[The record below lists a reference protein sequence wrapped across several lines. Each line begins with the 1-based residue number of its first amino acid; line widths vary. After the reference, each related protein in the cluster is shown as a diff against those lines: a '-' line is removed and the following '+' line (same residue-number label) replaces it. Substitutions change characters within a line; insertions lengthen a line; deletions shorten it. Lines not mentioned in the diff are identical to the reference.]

1 MPTFTKAFKK
11 MMKYIKN
18 KKLNIKDDTLAGI
31 TVSLA
36 MIPEVV
42 AFAFVAQI
50 SPIVALF
57 GAFVVGIISA
67 IFGGRPGLI
76 SGAAGAVAVI
86 FVNMIQEGHA
96 KGLLFDT
103 PVENMGYFYLLA
115 AVVLMGII
123 QVLAGLFKL
132 GKFVRLIPHPVMM
145 GFVNGL
151 AIVIFLAQLGMFKE
165 NKKDVFGQNMRK
177 TTSKELVYT
186 VADNQVK
193 DAVSNTVLF
202 SIEGNSVINK
212 QTNEKAF
219 VLADGQVFDA
229 KTKKV
234 VFNAKED
241 GFYSVKDSGVVKATL
256 QGTKLYT
263 MIGLVLL
270 TMLIVW
276 GLPKLTTKVPAALTA
291 ILIVTLVSILGGL
304 QSINVGDFIRDGG
317 GAGLNGFDEIS
328 KKLNLAELWSNLPF
342 NLDTLKFIAPY
353 AFLAASVGL
362 IETLMTMNLVD
373 ELTDTRGNGNK
384 ECIAQGAGNMV
395 SGLFG
400 GTGGCGM
407 IGQTVIN
414 INAGGRGRLSGVMMA
429 VTLLIFILFADKYI
443 EQVPIAALVGV
454 MFMMVIETFAWSSFR
469 IMKKIPVS
477 DAFVL
482 IIVSAVTVF
491 FDLAIAV
498 FVGVII
504 AALSFAWQSAKK
516 IRARKRMKE
525 DGTKVYEIWGPL
537 FFGSITAFNEK
548 FDIKNDPE
556 NVEIDFVES
565 RISDHSALE
574 ALFVLV
580 EKYEKAGKNIKLKHL
595 SEDCKVLM
603 YKASDKFHDIIIEDV
618 DDPRYHL
625 AENPEAF
632 PKPLSEYEF

>member
-1 MPTFTKAFKK
+1 

-18 KKLNIKDDTLAGI
+18 KKIKIKDDTLAGI

-86 FVNMIQEGHA
+86 FVHMIQEGHA
-96 KGLLFDT
+96 KGLLFDS

-115 AVVLMGII
+115 AVVLMGVI
-123 QVLAGLFKL
+123 QVLAGVFKL

-151 AIVIFLAQLGMFKE
+151 AIVIFMAQLGMFKE
-165 NKKDVFGQNMRK
+165 NSKDLFGQNKRK
-177 TTSKELVYT
+177 TDSKELVYN
-186 VADNQVK
+186 VANNEVK
-193 DAVSNTVLF
+193 DVMSGTILYA
-202 SIEGNSVINK
+202 IKENSVINLK
-212 QTNEKAF
+212 TNKEAF
-219 VLADGQVFDA
+219 VISDGQVFNPE
-229 KTKKV
+229 TKKV
-234 VFNAKED
+234 VFNVKDD
-241 GFYSVKDSGVVKATL
+241 GFYSIKDSGVVKSTM
-256 QGTKLYT
+256 QGEKLYT

-276 GLPKLTTKVPAALTA
+276 GLPKLTTKIPAALTA
-291 ILIVTLVSILGGL
+291 ILIVSFVVIFGGIN
-304 QSINVGDFIRDGG
+304 SINVGDFIRDGG
-317 GAGLNGFDEIS
+317 GAGLNGFDELS
-328 KKLNLAELWSNLPF
+328 KKLNLFELWSNLPF

-353 AFLAASVGL
+353 SFLAASVGL

-373 ELTDTRGNGNK
+373 ELTDSRGNGNK
-384 ECIAQGAGNMV
+384 ECVAQGAGNMV

-414 INAGGRGRLSGVMMA
+414 INAGGRGKLSGVMMA
-429 VTLLIFILFADKYI
+429 LTLLTFILFADKYI

-469 IMKKIPVS
+469 IMNKIPKT

-504 AALSFAWQSAKK
+504 SALVFAWENARK
-516 IRARKRMKE
+516 IRARKRTKD

-548 FDIKNDPE
+548 FDIKNDPDK
-556 NVEIDFVES
+556 VEIDFVES
-565 RISDHSALE
+565 RVSDHSAIE
-574 ALFVLV
+574 AIFNLV
-580 EKYEKAGKNIKLKHL
+580 EKYQAAGKKIILKHL

-603 YKASDKFHDIIIEDV
+603 YKASDTFHDIIIEDI

-625 AENPEAF
+625 AENPEKF
-632 PKPLSEYEF
+632 PKPLSEYKF

>member
-1 MPTFTKAFKK
+1 MKLGNTFFKNFTNNP
-11 MMKYIKN
+11 KN
-18 KKLNIKDDTLAGI
+18 DTLSGI

-57 GAFVVGIISA
+57 GAFIIGIISA
-67 IFGGRPGLI
+67 LFGGRPGLI

-86 FVNMIQEGHA
+86 FVHMIQEGHA

-123 QVLAGLFKL
+123 QVFAGLFKL

-151 AIVIFLAQLGMFKE
+151 AIVIFMAQLGMFKE
-165 NKKDVFGQNMRK
+165 NTKDIYGQNMRK
-177 TTSKELVYT
+177 TESKELVYKIT
-186 VADNQVK
+186 ANSVNDLISGTEIFAIDGHS
-193 DAVSNTVLF
+193 VSNIKTGETVF
-202 SIEGNSVINK
+202 TMSEH
-212 QTNEKAF
+212 
-219 VLADGQVFDA
+219 QVFDIH
-229 KTKKV
+229 TKKV
-234 VFNAKED
+234 VFNIQD
-241 GFYSVKDSGVVKATL
+241 NGFYSVKDSGVVKSL
-256 QGTKLYT
+256 MEGNKLYI
-263 MIGLVLL
+263 MIALVLL
-270 TMLIVW
+270 TMFIIW
-276 GLPKLTTKVPAALTA
+276 GLPKLTKKMPAALTA
-291 ILIVTLVSILGGL
+291 ILIVTLISIFGGL

-317 GAGLNGFDEIS
+317 GAGLNGFDELS
-328 KKLNLAELWSNLPF
+328 SKLNLVELWSNLPF

-373 ELTDTRGNGNK
+373 ELTDSRGDGNR
-384 ECIAQGAGNMV
+384 ECVAQGAGNMI
-395 SGLFG
+395 SGVFG

-429 VTLLIFILFADKYI
+429 VTLLTFILFADKYI

-469 IMKKIPVS
+469 IMKKIPMS
-477 DAFVL
+477 DAVVL
-482 IIVSAVTVF
+482 VIVSVVTVF

-504 AALSFAWQSAKK
+504 SALSFAWENAKK
-516 IRARKRMKE
+516 IRARKRIKE
-525 DGTKVYEIWGPL
+525 DGTKTYEIWGPL

-548 FDIKNDPE
+548 FDIKNDPDHI
-556 NVEIDFVES
+556 EIDFIEA
-565 RISDHSALE
+565 RISDHSAIE
-574 ALFVLV
+574 AIFILV
-580 EKYEKAGKNIKLKHL
+580 EKYQAEGKTIKLKHL
-595 SEDCKVLM
+595 SEDCKILL
-603 YKASDKFHDIIIEDV
+603 YKANPKFKEVVIEAI

-625 AENPEAF
+625 AENPEKF
-632 PKPLSEYEF
+632 TKPLSEYQM